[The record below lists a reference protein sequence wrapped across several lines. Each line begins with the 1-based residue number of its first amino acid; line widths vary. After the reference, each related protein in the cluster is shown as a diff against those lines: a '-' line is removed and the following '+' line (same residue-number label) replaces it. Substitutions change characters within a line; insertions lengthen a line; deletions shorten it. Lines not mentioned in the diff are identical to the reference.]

1 VAGGRGLL
9 LLGIWARGVQFVRG
23 NVHLRSVFVEYWG
36 VGCSSNQGK
45 VGSTAF
51 LLFGIGGVLGAISY
65 KVWNIGRNF
74 V

>member
-1 VAGGRGLL
+1 MYVCK
-9 LLGIWARGVQFVRG
+9 VF
-23 NVHLRSVFVEYWG
+23 FVEYWG

-45 VGSTAF
+45 VGSI